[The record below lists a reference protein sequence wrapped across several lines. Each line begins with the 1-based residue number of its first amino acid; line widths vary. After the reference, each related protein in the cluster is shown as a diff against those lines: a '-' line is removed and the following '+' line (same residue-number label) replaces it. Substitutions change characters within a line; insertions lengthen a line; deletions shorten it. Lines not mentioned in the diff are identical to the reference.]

1 MDPLSTNKIRIL
13 MVTGVYY
20 PEVNGAAGQCRE
32 LIRALNE
39 NISFQVLTS
48 THDQTLIR
56 QNRIDDIPVFRSR
69 VRSKN
74 IVDYLKAFLNFT
86 TIFLS
91 QRGDFQIVHFHGFSY
106 KSTWLTLLCKLFHK
120 KIIIK
125 MTSFNH
131 DDTSGIRDRGF
142 LISYFFYKA
151 DAYVGVSPVFE
162 KPYLSS
168 SLSPTRLKLIPNGVD
183 TNRFCPV
190 TDDDKQALRSQ
201 LGFPGK
207 MKLILFVGHFS
218 REKSPDLLVESWKQY
233 VVEEFPDTGIIFI
246 GSTNPDHYEV
256 DAELVKYIQRM
267 VAPYNNEQIFFVD
280 RTNDIEKY
288 YQTADLFVLPSSREG
303 MPNALLE
310 AMACSLPVIVSRLEG
325 VTDWVINDGLNG
337 LLFQLGVNNV
347 LGKLIKR
354 ILNDSILAQS
364 LGREAR
370 RTVQEKFSM
379 NRVAG
384 EYAKLYKDLVRS
396 A

>member
-1 MDPLSTNKIRIL
+1 

-20 PEVNGAAGQCRE
+20 PEVSGAANQCRE

-39 NISFQVLTS
+39 KISFQILS
-48 THDQTLIR
+48 TTRDQTLLPKGK
-56 QNRIDDIPVFRSR
+56 IDDIVVFRSLVK
-69 VRSKN
+69 VRN

-91 QRGDFQIVHFHGFSY
+91 QREDFQIIQFHGFSY
-106 KSTWLTLLCKLFHK
+106 KSTWLTLLSKLFHK

-125 MTSFNH
+125 MTSFGH
-131 DDTSGIRDRGF
+131 DDTSGIKKRGF
-142 LISYFFYKA
+142 LINYFFYKA
-151 DAYVGVSPVFE
+151 DVYVGVSPVFA
-162 KPYLSS
+162 KNFLSS
-168 SLSPTRLKLIPNGVD
+168 SLSPTRFKLIPNGVD
-183 TNRFCPV
+183 TNRFSPV
-190 TDDDKQALRSQ
+190 TDDDKKALRNQ
-201 LGFPGK
+201 LGLPGK

-218 REKSPDLLVESWKQY
+218 RDKSPDLLLEAWKQY
-233 VVEEFPDTGIIFI
+233 VVDEFPDTGIIFI

-280 RTNDIEKY
+280 RTNNIEKY

-325 VTDWVINDGLNG
+325 VTDSLINDGFNG
-337 LLFQLGVNNV
+337 FLLQLGVHNV

-370 RTVQEKFSM
+370 RTVIERFSM

-384 EYAKLYKDLVRS
+384 EYAKLYEELVRS

>member
-1 MDPLSTNKIRIL
+1 
-13 MVTGVYY
+13 
-20 PEVNGAAGQCRE
+20 
-32 LIRALNE
+32 
-39 NISFQVLTS
+39 
-48 THDQTLIR
+48 
-56 QNRIDDIPVFRSR
+56 
-69 VRSKN
+69 
-74 IVDYLKAFLNFT
+74 
-86 TIFLS
+86 
-91 QRGDFQIVHFHGFSY
+91 
-106 KSTWLTLLCKLFHK
+106 
-120 KIIIK
+120 
-125 MTSFNH
+125 
-131 DDTSGIRDRGF
+131 
-142 LISYFFYKA
+142 
-151 DAYVGVSPVFE
+151 
-162 KPYLSS
+162 
-168 SLSPTRLKLIPNGVD
+168 
-183 TNRFCPV
+183 
-190 TDDDKQALRSQ
+190 
-201 LGFPGK
+201 
-207 MKLILFVGHFS
+207 
-218 REKSPDLLVESWKQY
+218 
-233 VVEEFPDTGIIFI
+233 
-246 GSTNPDHYEV
+246 
-256 DAELVKYIQRM
+256 M